1 MSVNKRAHT
10 DTNVINVETKT
21 IKLALQTALS
31 LDAEFILSGI
41 PPNRYMKRSTLK
53 RLSWRLLLYEVWV
66 FATNLFQ
73 FISQVFFESSWKSI
87 SVAYWNRGLVFDNT
101 SLIRVGDVL
110 SSTLKFVINDQYDE
124 KVRKNLKLSVT

>member
-53 RLSWRLLLYEVWV
+53 RLS
-66 FATNLFQ
+66 
-73 FISQVFFESSWKSI
+73 
-87 SVAYWNRGLVFDNT
+87 
-101 SLIRVGDVL
+101 
-110 SSTLKFVINDQYDE
+110 
-124 KVRKNLKLSVT
+124 